1 MNKII
6 KDQINQLRPSAT
18 LVINEESN
26 RLKRSGTKVYKLGFG
41 QSPFP
46 IPEKIITALK
56 NNANKNI
63 YLPMQGLEELRS
75 VMGMKLTS
83 SKR

>member
-6 KDQINQLRPSAT
+6 KDQINQLRPSVT

-26 RLKRSGTKVYKLGFG
+26 RLKRSGKKVYKFGFG

-46 IPEKIITALK
+46 VPDSIISALKKMQIKTLIYPCKALK
-56 NNANKNI
+56 N
-63 YLPMQGLEELRS
+63 YGQL
-75 VMGMKLTS
+75 
-83 SKR
+83 